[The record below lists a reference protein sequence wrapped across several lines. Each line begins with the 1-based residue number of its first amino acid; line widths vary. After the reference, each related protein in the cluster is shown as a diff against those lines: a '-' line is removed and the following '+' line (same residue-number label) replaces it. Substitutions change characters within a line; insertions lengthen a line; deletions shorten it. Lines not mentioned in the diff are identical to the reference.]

1 MNLIE
6 KLLFGAFLLCFNHS
20 FSLAQSIDILTIDNQ
35 TKTINPKE
43 TQYYHLDIKKE
54 ELAFMRFEQKG
65 ADVVI
70 QVKDPEGKL
79 LVQFDTGN
87 GKQGPELV
95 QVIPNRD
102 GAYQIE
108 VSAIEEQKKAG
119 EYSFH
124 FEKRI
129 KKAATYAKQ
138 LNQIFGYWEEKA
150 FIPGFATA
158 IMTKDKILFQEA
170 YGYANLSEQKPYTLE
185 TIQNIGSVSKTLIG
199 VSLMKAVEDGKLA
212 LDDPINQYLPYE
224 VVNPRFPN
232 TPITIRQL
240 ANHTSSIAEMDEYEM
255 SYILKEPFTYQKGE
269 ISKSEYKEMRYY
281 TKNKKRSMAN
291 FLKALLAKNGDLYS
305 KKNYLKHKPGSK
317 YAYSNAGATLAA
329 HIIEIVYDLSYDE
342 FTKQHILEPLG
353 MTGTGWSYETIDASK
368 HTDLHFLNKKVIP
381 KYTLI
386 TYPDGG
392 LLTNVVDLSKYL
404 QNQMKGYYGEGTLIS
419 NASYQEMMKPSLSPE
434 QQARKS
440 RNYSI
445 FWEFTGDHI
454 GHNGGDPGAVA
465 FIRFDPESGVGRVMM
480 MNVIPNHP
488 NALEQFKAI
497 WGLMGDFGEVIKKQ
511 AEK

>member
-6 KLLFGAFLLCFNHS
+6 KLLLIGLIFCLSCNLIT
-20 FSLAQSIDILTIDNQ
+20 AQSIDIQSIDNQ

-43 TQYYHLDIKKE
+43 TQQYYLNIKKD
-54 ELAFMRFEQKG
+54 ELAFMRFEQKD

-70 QVKDPEGKL
+70 QVKNPDGKL
-79 LVQFDTGN
+79 LMQFDTGN

-119 EYSFH
+119 KYSFH
-124 FEKRI
+124 FEKKI
-129 KKAATYAKQ
+129 KKAASYAEQ
-138 LNQIFGYWEEKA
+138 LHQIFEYWEEKA

-158 IMTKDKILFQEA
+158 IVTKDKVLLQEA
-170 YGYANLSEQKPYTLE
+170 YGYANLADQKPYTLE

-199 VSLMKAVEDGKLA
+199 ISLMKAVEDGKIA

-240 ANHTSSIAEMDEYEM
+240 ANHTSSIAEMDKYEM
-255 SYILKEPFTYQKGE
+255 TYILKEAFIYQKGE
-269 ISKSEYKEMRYY
+269 ISKDEYEEMRYY

-305 KKNYLKHKPGSK
+305 KKNYLKHEPGSK

-329 HIIEIVYDLSYDE
+329 HIIEIVYDLSYAE

-353 MTGTGWSYETIDASK
+353 MSGTGWSYETIDASK
-368 HTDLHFLNKKVIP
+368 HTNLHFINKKVIP

-419 NASYQEMMKPSLSPE
+419 SPSYQEMMKPSLSE
-434 QQARKS
+434 AQQTRKS
-440 RNYSI
+440 RNYGI

-454 GHNGGDPGAVA
+454 GHNGGDPGAIA

-480 MNVIPNHP
+480 MNIIPNHP

-511 AEK
+511 AEE